1 MRKLN
6 LKNVKYKKLEV
17 DYKIWLERLGYSKT
31 TVYGFPGQVREY
43 LHWLEMNGQ
52 VEMNQINKSTANAFM
67 TYFKSRT
74 NQTSAGSVSLSHI
87 NKQIYCM
94 NLLFKYLR
102 LTDQMKGK
110 TKLIYEKNEKAK
122 ERMILS
128 EKEVK
133 TLYLM
138 CGSDAL
144 GQRDRAMLSVYYGCG
159 LRRSEG
165 IKLDV
170 GDVLFDKRLLYVR
183 RSKNGWSRYV
193 PLVSSV
199 QKDLE
204 VYINSGRKIL
214 SNGRSPDNLFLSER
228 GGSLSPSSMLVRLK
242 DLLVQA
248 GLPREICLHS
258 LRHSIGTHL
267 REKGMKLEQIS
278 LFLGHK
284 SLNSSQIYT
293 HLKVPKWK
301 KN

>member
-6 LKNVKYKKLEV
+6 LKNAKYKKLET

-43 LHWLEMNGQ
+43 LHWLEGQGQ
-52 VEMNQINKSTANAFM
+52 VEIAQINKATGKAFV
-67 TYFKSRT
+67 TYFKNRS
-74 NQTSAGSVSLSHI
+74 NQTGDGVVSLSHA

-94 NLLFKYLR
+94 NLLYKYLR
-102 LTDQMKGK
+102 LTDQIKEKVKLDYEENECAK
-110 TKLIYEKNEKAK
+110 T
-122 ERMILS
+122 RMILS

-138 CGSDAL
+138 CGNDAL
-144 GQRDRAMLSVYYGCG
+144 GQRDRAMLGVYYGCG

-170 GDVLFDKRLLYVR
+170 GDVLFDKRLLYVSQ
-183 RSKNGWSRYV
+183 SKNGWSRYV

-204 VYINSGRKIL
+204 LYINGGRKIL
-214 SNGRSPDNLFLSER
+214 SNGRSPARLFLSER
-228 GGSLSPSSMLVRLK
+228 GGELSPSSMLVRLK

-248 GLPREICLHS
+248 GLSREICLHS

-267 REKGMKLEQIS
+267 RNKGMKLEQIS

-284 SLNSSQIYT
+284 SLDSSQIYT

>member
-6 LKNVKYKKLEV
+6 LRNAKYKKLES

-31 TVYGFPGQVREY
+31 TVYGFPSQVREY

-133 TLYLM
+133 TLYQM

-159 LRRSEG
+159 LRRTEG

-170 GDVLFDKRLLYVR
+170 GDVLFEKRLLYVSQ
-183 RSKNGWSRYV
+183 SKNGWSRYV

-204 VYINSGRKIL
+204 LYINGGRKIL
-214 SNGRSPDNLFLSER
+214 SNGRSPARLFLSER
-228 GGSLSPSSMLVRLK
+228 GSELSPSSMLVRLK

-248 GLPREICLHS
+248 GLSREICLHS

-267 REKGMKLEQIS
+267 RNKGMKLEQIS

-284 SLNSSQIYT
+284 SLDSSQIYT

>member
-6 LKNVKYKKLEV
+6 LKNPKYKKLE
-17 DYKIWLERLGYSKT
+17 DNYKIWLERLGYSAT

-43 LHWLEMNGQ
+43 LHWLELNGQ

-67 TYFKSRT
+67 TYFKNRT
-74 NQTSAGSVSLSHI
+74 NQTSAGSVSLAHV

-102 LTDQMKGK
+102 LTNQMKRK
-110 TKLIYEKNEKAK
+110 TKLVYEKHEQSKA
-122 ERMILS
+122 RIILS
-128 EKEVK
+128 EKEIK
-133 TLYLM
+133 TLYTM
-138 CGSDAL
+138 CGTDAL

-159 LRRSEG
+159 LRRTEG

-170 GDVLFDKRLLYVR
+170 GDVLFDKSLLYVR
-183 RSKNGWSRYV
+183 QSKNGWSRYV
-193 PLVSSV
+193 PMVSGV
-199 QKDLE
+199 QIDLE
-204 VYINSGRKIL
+204 SYINSGRKIL
-214 SNGRSPDNLFLSER
+214 SNGRSPSNLFLSER
-228 GGSLSPSSMLVRLK
+228 GNELSPSSMLLRLK

-267 REKGMKLEQIS
+267 RNKGMKLEQIS
-278 LFLGHK
+278 LFLGHR
-284 SLNSSQIYT
+284 SIDSSQIYT

>member
-1 MRKLN
+1 MRKLQ
-6 LKNVKYKKLEV
+6 LKNTVYKKVE
-17 DYKIWLERLGYSKT
+17 DGYKVWLERLGYSET
-31 TVYGFPGQVREY
+31 TVYGFPGQIREY
-43 LHWLEMNGQ
+43 LYWLETNGQ
-52 VEMNQINKSTANAFM
+52 DEINQINRSTATAFM

-74 NQTSAGSVSLSHI
+74 NQTSEGVVSLAHA

-102 LTDQMKGK
+102 LTDQMKEK
-110 TKLIYEKNEKAK
+110 TKLIYEKNENAK
-122 ERMILS
+122 ERIILS

-133 TLYLM
+133 VLYMM
-138 CGSDAL
+138 CGNDAL

-159 LRRSEG
+159 LRRTEG
-165 IKLDV
+165 LKLDV
-170 GDVLFDKRLLYVR
+170 GDVLFDKRLMYVR

-193 PLVSSV
+193 PMVSSV

-204 VYINSGRKIL
+204 LYINSGRKIL
-214 SNGRSPDNLFLSER
+214 SNGRSPARLFLSER
-228 GGSLSPSSMLVRLK
+228 GSELSPSSMLVRLK

-248 GLPREICLHS
+248 GLPREVCLHS

-267 REKGMKLEQIS
+267 RNKGMKLEQIS

-284 SLNSSQIYT
+284 SLDSSQIYT